1 MDAHISLVRVAVAV
15 AAIGGLF
22 TLAGCDNYV
31 DPGTPGY
38 STTLP
43 SPSTSDATTD
53 PATTD
58 PSSTEPA
65 PATTSPDVVTAAPPF
80 PADASPDTATAS
92 DGAMLTVTDVRVA
105 HHPGF
110 DRVVYEM
117 AGTGKPGW
125 TVSYVAEAI
134 QDGSGMVLDLAGDGT
149 LSVAIS
155 GSAYPMDSGAT
166 PFSHATAVHG
176 DGTTVVTEVQGWS
189 VFEGIT
195 GSFIGLTEAGHPF
208 RVYLLD
214 DPVRV
219 VVDVSDQVG

>member
-1 MDAHISLVRVAVAV
+1 MDAHISLVRVIVVV
-15 AAIGGLF
+15 AAVGGS
-22 TLAGCDNYV
+22 LALVGCDTYV
-31 DPGTPGY
+31 NPGTPSY
-38 STTLP
+38 STTQP
-43 SPSTSDATTD
+43 SPSASTT
-53 PATTD
+53 TTL
-58 PSSTEPA
+58 P
-65 PATTSPDVVTAAPPF
+65 PDDVTAAPPF

-117 AGTGKPGW
+117 AGTGTPGW
-125 TVSYVAEAI
+125 TVAYVSEAV

-155 GSAYPMDSGAT
+155 GSAYPMDSGAV

-219 VVDVSDQVG
+219 VVDVSEQVG